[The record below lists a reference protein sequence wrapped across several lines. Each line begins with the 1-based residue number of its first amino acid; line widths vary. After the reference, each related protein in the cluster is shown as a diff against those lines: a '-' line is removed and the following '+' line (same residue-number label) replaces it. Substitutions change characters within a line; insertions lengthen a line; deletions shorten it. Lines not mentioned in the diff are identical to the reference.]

1 MVDEAD
7 PLGRPDNVI
16 PFPGQPET
24 LTPEQMQELAAQL
37 IDEAGGPQAALAAIA
52 QWTHQ
57 YGGFSSAW
65 TRRQPVLLPRHE
77 EPVYFVVKVE
87 LNNTHPPI
95 WRRLRLASDL
105 TLPQVHEI
113 IQIAMGWTDSHL
125 HHFEMGPG
133 ARDLHLQPF
142 LNQFDLD
149 EGEDGILDD
158 HVRLDEVMAGEGDR
172 LHYIYDFG
180 DHWQH
185 TIRLEK
191 ILPFKQGDPVAKC
204 LAGRRACPPEDIG
217 GIGGHQ
223 ELLDALAG
231 QLPSGADEEWIE
243 GLLAWLPDDYDPA
256 AFSVDEVNQQL
267 LAAPLPDLAGWHPLI
282 ADLLDRYHGGPLSPL
297 GRLIKDATTGPTDLN
312 DAQVQAAVRRYQH
325 LLRTIGDGVK
335 LTAAGYLPPR
345 IVHALYLE
353 LGLHQRWIGA
363 GNREDQT
370 LPVLDL
376 RETATAL
383 GLLRKHNGRL
393 SLTRFATQHLDDPR
407 ALLAHIGSRLPL
419 GRPYERDAGLVAL
432 LQAAVGQPLVDL
444 DQYAGGI
451 LLDVGWRVDGAT
463 IEQAARQWTWPT
475 MSVFEI
481 LTADTTDPGL
491 RATIA
496 RSLLH
501 RGGPAPKHG

>member
-1 MVDEAD
+1 M
-7 PLGRPDNVI
+7 
-16 PFPGQPET
+16 
-24 LTPEQMQELAAQL
+24 
-37 IDEAGGPQAALAAIA
+37 
-52 QWTHQ
+52 
-57 YGGFSSAW
+57 
-65 TRRQPVLLPRHE
+65 
-77 EPVYFVVKVE
+77 
-87 LNNTHPPI
+87 
-95 WRRLRLASDL
+95 
-105 TLPQVHEI
+105 
-113 IQIAMGWTDSHL
+113 
-125 HHFEMGPG
+125 
-133 ARDLHLQPF
+133 
-142 LNQFDLD
+142 
-149 EGEDGILDD
+149 
-158 HVRLDEVMAGEGDR
+158 
-172 LHYIYDFG
+172 
-180 DHWQH
+180 
-185 TIRLEK
+185 
-191 ILPFKQGDPVAKC
+191 
-204 LAGRRACPPEDIG
+204 
-217 GIGGHQ
+217 
-223 ELLDALAG
+223 
-231 QLPSGADEEWIE
+231 
-243 GLLAWLPDDYDPA
+243 
-256 AFSVDEVNQQL
+256 
-267 LAAPLPDLAGWHPLI
+267 
-282 ADLLDRYHGGPLSPL
+282 
-297 GRLIKDATTGPTDLN
+297 
-312 DAQVQAAVRRYQH
+312 
-325 LLRTIGDGVK
+325 K

>member
-1 MVDEAD
+1 MVDGAD
-7 PLGRPDNVI
+7 SLGRADNVI
-16 PFPGQPET
+16 PFTGQPEA

-37 IDEAGGPQAALAAIA
+37 IDDAGGPHAALAAIA
-52 QWTHQ
+52 HWTHQ
-57 YGGFSSAW
+57 YGGFSSAG
-65 TRRQPVLLPRHE
+65 TRRQPVLLPRRV
-77 EPVYFVVKVE
+77 EPAYFVVKVE

-95 WRRLRLASDL
+95 WRRLRLASYL

-113 IQIAMGWTDSHL
+113 LQIAMGWTDSHL

-149 EGEDGILDD
+149 EGEEGILEEQ
-158 HVRLDEVMAGEGDR
+158 VRLDEVMASEGDR

-191 ILPFKQGDPVAKC
+191 IFPFKQGDPVAEC
-204 LAGRRACPPEDIG
+204 VTGRRACPPEDIG
-217 GIGGHQ
+217 GIGAHQ

-231 QLPSGADEEWIE
+231 HSHAGADEEWLE
-243 GLLAWLPDDYDPA
+243 ELLAWLPDDYDPA
-256 AFSVDEVNQQL
+256 AFSVSEVNEQL
-267 LAAPLPDLAGWHPLI
+267 LAAPLPDLADWHPLI
-282 ADLLDRYHGGPLSPL
+282 ADLVDRYHGGPLSPL
-297 GRLIKDATTGPTDLN
+297 GGLIKNATTGSTELS
-312 DAQVQAAVRRYQH
+312 DAQAQAAVHRYQH

-353 LGLHQRWIGA
+353 LGPHQRMIGS
-363 GNREDQT
+363 GDREDQT

-393 SLTRFATQHLDDPR
+393 SPTRLAAQHLDDPR

-432 LQAAVGQPLVDL
+432 LQAAVGQPLADP

-451 LLDVGWRVDGAT
+451 LSDVGWRVDGVT
-463 IEQAARQWTWPT
+463 IDQAARQWTWPT
-475 MSVFEI
+475 LRVLEI
-481 LTADTTDPGL
+481 LTADTTDPEL

-501 RGGPAPKHG
+501 RASPPANRG

>member
-1 MVDEAD
+1 M
-7 PLGRPDNVI
+7 
-16 PFPGQPET
+16 
-24 LTPEQMQELAAQL
+24 
-37 IDEAGGPQAALAAIA
+37 
-52 QWTHQ
+52 
-57 YGGFSSAW
+57 
-65 TRRQPVLLPRHE
+65 
-77 EPVYFVVKVE
+77 
-87 LNNTHPPI
+87 
-95 WRRLRLASDL
+95 
-105 TLPQVHEI
+105 
-113 IQIAMGWTDSHL
+113 
-125 HHFEMGPG
+125 
-133 ARDLHLQPF
+133 
-142 LNQFDLD
+142 
-149 EGEDGILDD
+149 
-158 HVRLDEVMAGEGDR
+158 
-172 LHYIYDFG
+172 
-180 DHWQH
+180 
-185 TIRLEK
+185 
-191 ILPFKQGDPVAKC
+191 
-204 LAGRRACPPEDIG
+204 
-217 GIGGHQ
+217 
-223 ELLDALAG
+223 
-231 QLPSGADEEWIE
+231 
-243 GLLAWLPDDYDPA
+243 
-256 AFSVDEVNQQL
+256 DEVNQQL